1 MVCKKPAIEEEKT
14 YNWGKPLKGGEGEG
28 VIDLQLVGK
37 KPESNGG
44 KAIQ

>member
-1 MVCKKPAIEEEKT
+1 MRRKKLIIGENLLKV
-14 YNWGKPLKGGEGEG
+14 GKVRG